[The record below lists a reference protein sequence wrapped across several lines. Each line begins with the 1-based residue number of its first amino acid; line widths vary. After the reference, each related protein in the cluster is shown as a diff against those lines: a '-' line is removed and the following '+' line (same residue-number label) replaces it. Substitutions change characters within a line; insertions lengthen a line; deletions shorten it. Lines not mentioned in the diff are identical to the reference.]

1 MGYAVSTERQGIRFV
16 DLLLAFGGSLF
27 LALCAQ
33 IAIPLPF
40 TPVPL
45 TMQTFAVLLLGGL
58 LGPRKGALS
67 VLFYLLE
74 VCFGFPVLAGGV
86 AAPMALLG
94 PRAGYLAGM
103 VVQAYLAGLC
113 VSQWKARPAV
123 LFGLLATCAVQL
135 TMGMWV
141 LAPFVGWHNAIP
153 MGVIPFIPGEIL
165 KSLLAA
171 TYFARRS

>member
-1 MGYAVSTERQGIRFV
+1 MGYAVSAEGQKIRFA

-33 IAIPLPF
+33 ISIPLPF

-45 TMQTFAVLLLGGL
+45 TMQTFAVLLLGGF

-67 VLFYLLE
+67 VLFYLLQ

-86 AAPMALLG
+86 IAPMALLG

-113 VSQWKARPAV
+113 VKQWKSRGA
-123 LFGLLATCAVQL
+123 LLLGLLVTCAVQL

-153 MGVIPFIPGEIL
+153 MGIIPFIPGEIL

-171 TYFARRS
+171 AYFSRK